1 MKFNFDISMFPT
13 LNFGSRVVYV
23 TIPLQAFSR
32 YEVKALNKLF
42 FSQFIPAG
50 VWMDKHLSLNQKLK
64 ASRAPES
71 LSKQDLVGNIIEHVI
86 TRSADSIL
94 LND

>member
-1 MKFNFDISMFPT
+1 M
-13 LNFGSRVVYV
+13 

-42 FSQFIPAG
+42 FSQVIPAG

-64 ASRAPES
+64 ASRATES
-71 LSKQDLVGNIIEHVI
+71 LSKQELVGNIIENVI
-86 TRSADSIL
+86 IRSADSIL